1 MPKRGW
7 VWVGPN
13 HIDSDEERP
22 TKKRPTTRGKKGKA
36 VAPNWTSTAH
46 PGWSDDK
53 PTGTWERDV
62 WILGGTSKIVFLLMF
77 VQLISTCNSLLAPYD
92 STITEAQWK
101 KYYEERSMLDRIN
114 TIRGG
119 KSDPIEAEELGQP
132 SWTILQDSI
141 ENIAAAIM
149 GSAQPQDADHK
160 KRIAYV
166 LLGSFYYLRVDGS
179 YEGNGPPESRNLD
192 IFSRL
197 YSPFGI
203 GSSVDFHYEYY
214 FRQRSHKLSDERLAS
229 LTEPPSQSE
238 GDDEEE
244 EDEEEGS
251 NNAYI
256 IFGGQEDGNGGLSTQ
271 FMSETTIK
279 QFEKT
284 LFGTEGWLSPRKMAD
299 ILLASG
305 GVLQYHEAD
314 TEAAVSFLNKFQ
326 YFTGE
331 NTGKRALAPEIKRM
345 VLGEPDTPPIAHT
358 AYLSEDYGWLVKD
371 ERLCVIVSK

>member
-36 VAPNWTSTAH
+36 VAPNWTSTAVRH

-53 PTGTWERDV
+53 PTGTWGKRCVDT
-62 WILGGTSKIVFLLMF
+62 W
-77 VQLISTCNSLLAPYD
+77 CLLAPYD

-229 LTEPPSQSE
+229 LTAKLRTIVDCGAEPPSQSE

-345 VLGEPDTPPIAHT
+345 VLGEPDTPANSP
-358 AYLSEDYGWLVKD
+358 YCVPQRRLWLA
-371 ERLCVIVSK
+371 RQG